1 MSGVFVF
8 AVSKYYVEDPEGT
21 FEVEAIYKDS
31 KAAFSEHE
39 FSEDGSSGPDEDG
52 YKYQVHV
59 VDAVSV
65 DPESEEAY
73 VVAFC
78 YCLEGETYSGVFRA
92 FSEESEAEE
101 CKSALEDSA
110 SEAGFSKCKYYVQK
124 VHVVE

>member
-1 MSGVFVF
+1 MPGVFVF
-8 AVSKYYVEDPEGT
+8 AVSKYYVGDPEGT
-21 FEVEAIYKDS
+21 FEVEAIYKDYE
-31 KAAFSEHE
+31 AAFSGHE
-39 FSEDGSSGPDEDG
+39 FFEDGTSDPDEDG

-78 YCLEGETYSGVFRA
+78 YCLEEETYFGVFKA

-101 CKSALEDSA
+101 CKSVLEDYA
-110 SEAGFSKCKYYVQK
+110 SEAGFSKYKHYVQK
-124 VHVVE
+124 AHVVK